1 MSEGISPLVALSNGV
16 AAAVEHAG
24 RSIVAVH
31 ARHRLPSSGIHWRPG
46 LIVTAYH
53 SVKRE
58 EEITVTLPGGG
69 TVPAALAARDPA
81 TDIAVLRIEGDLPVV
96 VVAPEDALR
105 VGHLAIAVG
114 RGESGATASLGIVS
128 ALGGA
133 WRTWRGGIVDRFVRL
148 DLTLYPGSSGGA
160 LIDTA
165 GQVLGMNTSAL
176 TRGVDVAIPSATVT
190 RIVDELLT
198 RGRVARGYLGVGLQP
213 VRAGDRRGV
222 IVLSVE
228 PEGPAAQ
235 AGFLVGDI
243 LTALD
248 GSPVRDTDEVQTA
261 LRPENVGRRLLASV
275 LRGGAS
281 VELWIT
287 VGERP

>member
-1 MSEGISPLVALSNGV
+1 MN
-16 AAAVEHAG
+16 
-24 RSIVAVH
+24 
-31 ARHRLPSSGIHWRPG
+31 
-46 LIVTAYH
+46 
-53 SVKRE
+53 
-58 EEITVTLPGGG
+58 
-69 TVPAALAARDPA
+69 
-81 TDIAVLRIEGDLPVV
+81 
-96 VVAPEDALR
+96 
-105 VGHLAIAVG
+105 
-114 RGESGATASLGIVS
+114 
-128 ALGGA
+128 
-133 WRTWRGGIVDRFVRL
+133 
-148 DLTLYPGSSGGA
+148 GSSRQC
-160 LIDTA
+160 TEYC
-165 GQVLGMNTSAL
+165 LGMNTSAL